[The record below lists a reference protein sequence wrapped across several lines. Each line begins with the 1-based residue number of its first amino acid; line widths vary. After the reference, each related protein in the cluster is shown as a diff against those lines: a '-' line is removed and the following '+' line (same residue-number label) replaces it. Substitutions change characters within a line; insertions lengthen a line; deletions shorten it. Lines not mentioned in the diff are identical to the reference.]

1 MSQKDYSTKKCEN
14 KHLKEKDRYPI
25 EALVQRNPSAAAN
38 YS

>member
-1 MSQKDYSTKKCEN
+1 MSQKDDSTKKCEK
-14 KHLKEKDRYPI
+14 KHLKETDRYQI